1 MVKAR
6 AEFEKAI
13 GEIDK
18 NTKNLSK
25 KADKV
30 IQKPTSEKDI
40 VREAKNP
47 VNYEK
52 HMGLS
57 REQAIERNNQI
68 NKENKLKTN
77 ADIELQINIKN
88 VESLKKEVSDLENK
102 LAKERMLVD
111 AKIKDLK
118 GKEIPD
124 DLMKNLKILATE
136 LNNIQPVLGKAVQ
149 DYKLASSKQAEVYKE
164 SLARKNKESADLL
177 KTFYGNLI
185 YANQPIIDKLN
196 EKIDAATDEATKK
209 ELEKDRETEQKKQNK
224 LKADRDKAISDIVNK
239 YTSSKIIAIDTDHDK
254 LPDKDAKFHD
264 PKLLVKKYTESN
276 LNYIRD
282 MEKGLYKPNENY
294 PADPVNGEQNI
305 RNTAPEFEIKE
316 IPDNSGRQQLLLKDN
331 KGNDI
336 GVINLGTE
344 KADQKGDYGEKVIVT
359 SDRIEDLKAG
369 KWDPELGKVVYTQS
383 GANTCQSY
391 TLLAQM
397 IQEGVKFRDN
407 TEDGRKLIHEL
418 TRLQLQIGETGN
430 MSTATLKA
438 YNNILAKYGLKA
450 NDFTEKKG
458 FETIEQRHNAIKE
471 QLRKGKIVNSGMYLD
486 APEFSKGEDY
496 KLNDKGEKLK
506 KFDKG
511 HRVNIVGYDD
521 VRKEWIVN
529 DSNKKE
535 ELTRYP
541 YGDFELGNRW
551 STVLEKK

>member
-1 MVKAR
+1 MISSVKFWR
-6 AEFEKAI
+6 I
-13 GEIDK
+13 
-18 NTKNLSK
+18 SK
-25 KADKV
+25 
-30 IQKPTSEKDI
+30 I
-40 VREAKNP
+40 V
-47 VNYEK
+47 
-52 HMGLS
+52 
-57 REQAIERNNQI
+57 Q
-68 NKENKLKTN
+68 
-77 ADIELQINIKN
+77 
-88 VESLKKEVSDLENK
+88 
-102 LAKERMLVD
+102 
-111 AKIKDLK
+111 
-118 GKEIPD
+118 
-124 DLMKNLKILATE
+124 
-136 LNNIQPVLGKAVQ
+136 
-149 DYKLASSKQAEVYKE
+149 
-164 SLARKNKESADLL
+164 
-177 KTFYGNLI
+177 
-185 YANQPIIDKLN
+185 
-196 EKIDAATDEATKK
+196 
-209 ELEKDRETEQKKQNK
+209 
-224 LKADRDKAISDIVNK
+224 ADRDKAISDIVNM

-294 PADPVNGEQNI
+294 LADPVNGEPNI

-316 IPDNSGRQQLLLKDN
+316 IPDNSGRKQLLLKD
-331 KGNDI
+331 KEGNGI

-407 TEDGRKLIHEL
+407 TADGRKLIHEL

-438 YNNILAKYGLKA
+438 YNNILVKYGLKA
-450 NDFTEKKG
+450 NDFTSQLKSDEAK
-458 FETIEQRHNAIKE
+458 HNAIKE

-486 APEFSKGEDY
+486 APEFSKGGKYALDEEG
-496 KLNDKGEKLK
+496 NDIH

-541 YGDFELGNRW
+541 YNDFELGYRW